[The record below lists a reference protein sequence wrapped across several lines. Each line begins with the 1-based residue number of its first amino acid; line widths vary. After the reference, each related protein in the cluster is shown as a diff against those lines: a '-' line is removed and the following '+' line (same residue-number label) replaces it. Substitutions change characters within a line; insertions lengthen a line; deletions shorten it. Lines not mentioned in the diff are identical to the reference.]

1 MKQTVFPN
9 LSDMAAALDAEPVL
23 LDGMKVIFDKKAGL
37 VPVEM
42 EKKTVSNGGSKS
54 KSKSR

>member
-1 MKQTVFPN
+1 MTKQTVFPN
-9 LSDMAAALDAEPVL
+9 LHMAASLDSDPVMI
-23 LDGMKVIFDKKAGL
+23 DGMKVIFDKKAGL

-42 EKKTVSNGGSKS
+42 EKKSSSNGRSKS